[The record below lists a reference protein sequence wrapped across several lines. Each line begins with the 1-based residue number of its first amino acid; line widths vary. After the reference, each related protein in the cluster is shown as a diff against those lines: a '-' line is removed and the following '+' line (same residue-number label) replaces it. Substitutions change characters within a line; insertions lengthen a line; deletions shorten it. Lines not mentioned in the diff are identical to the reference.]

1 MEKKNTILL
10 TVIAIATLLVAV
22 VGATFAYFTANVT
35 TSGNTDN
42 RTATVKTYALTS
54 ATMNAGNE
62 ISATD
67 VYPGFKTV
75 KYVTITG
82 TCPSG
87 TTTCDSVE
95 AEIVVTPNIDS
106 AFGDDVTWTL
116 YEGTDDST
124 DEVTCGGSNNPVTN
138 GQYSANYTCT
148 IPDALTAPEKVK
160 IATNSDKT
168 GEKTVPVTV
177 TGGFAKTY
185 YLVVEYANNE
195 IDPQNTQQGKELSLE
210 MKFQQANS

>member
-35 TSGNTDN
+35 TTGDTNGEN
-42 RTATVKTYALTS
+42 KATVTTYALTS
-54 ATMNAGNE
+54 ATMNAGNKVQE
-62 ISATD
+62 TN

-82 TCPSG
+82 TCPNG
-87 TTTCDSVE
+87 ATTCNGVD
-95 AEIVVTPNIDS
+95 AEIVVTPTIDE
-106 AFGDDVTWTL
+106 AFGNDVTWTL
-116 YEGTDDST
+116 YEGTDNST
-124 DEVTCGGSNNPVTN
+124 DEVTCTGSNNPVTN
-138 GQYSANYTCT
+138 DHQYSANYTCE
-148 IPDALTAPEKVK
+148 IPENLGIAIATSSDKAGPK
-160 IATNSDKT
+160 IAS
-168 GEKTVPVTV
+168 VSV

-195 IDPQNTQQGKELSLE
+195 TENQNTQQGKELSLE
-210 MKFQQANS
+210 MKFQLANS